1 MATRRRLS
9 SDQRFAWRVQDIL
22 VGCGL
27 SQSGSSLV
35 GGTNYYLPKVIKVFP
50 GSPPGPPRALD
61 VRILPGQGPDDYA
74 KHAETI
80 AYNLGL
86 ADVQVIGLEPYVIRL
101 ELVPK
106 SAATLGP

>member
-1 MATRRRLS
+1 VRPKPVRLQPCRRHEL
-9 SDQRFAWRVQDIL
+9 L
-22 VGCGL
+22 P
-27 SQSGSSLV
+27 
-35 GGTNYYLPKVIKVFP
+35 PKVIKVFP